1 MARALT
7 NSCKNIWD
15 GHGSNLGIFCFACI
29 LRNIGSVMELA
40 DMQVLGAC
48 AVRRAGST
56 PARAI
61 QLKDHEPRNLPQQGT
76 FPTYHL

>member
-1 MARALT
+1 
-7 NSCKNIWD
+7 
-15 GHGSNLGIFCFACI
+15 
-29 LRNIGSVMELA
+29 MELA

-61 QLKDHEPRNLPQQGT
+61 QIKYHEPRNLPQQGT
-76 FPTYHL
+76 FPAYNL